1 MSDFGNIW
9 LPLADRFY
17 KVAWYLLEDEADAE
31 DAVQELYLKLLSART
46 GLEGIQNPAAYGISM
61 LKNICI
67 DRIRK
72 RQVRKAEPLEKA
84 PPLEEALPERRM
96 EMKDTLRHLLDEME
110 KLPQK
115 QRDVLRMRTI
125 DELEYEEISKKTGLS
140 QVHIRVLITTA
151 RKTLKQKLRL

>member
-1 MSDFGNIW
+1 MSDFRNIW

-31 DAVQELYLKLLSART
+31 DAVQELYLKLWSARKS
-46 GLEGIQNPAAYGISM
+46 LDRVQNPAAYGISL

-72 RQVRKAEPLEKA
+72 RQIRKAEPLEKA
-84 PPLEEALPERRM
+84 PPLEEAPPERRM
-96 EMKDTLRHLLDEME
+96 EMRDTLRHLLDEME

>member
-1 MSDFGNIW
+1 MSDFRNIW

-31 DAVQELYLKLLSART
+31 DAVQELYLKLWSARKT
-46 GLEGIQNPAAYGISM
+46 LGGVQNPAAYGISM

-72 RQVRKAEPLEKA
+72 RQIRKAEPLEKA
-84 PPLEEALPERRM
+84 PPLEDAPPERRA

-125 DELEYEEISKKTGLS
+125 DELEYEEISEKTGLS

>member
-1 MSDFGNIW
+1 MSDFRNIW

-31 DAVQELYLKLLSART
+31 DAVQELYLKLWSARKT
-46 GLEGIQNPAAYGISM
+46 LDGVQNPAAYGISM

-84 PPLEEALPERRM
+84 PPLEEAPPERRM

-125 DELEYEEISKKTGLS
+125 DELEYEEISEKTGLS

>member
-1 MSDFGNIW
+1 MSNFRDAW
-9 LPLADRFY
+9 LDLAERFY
-17 KVAWYLLEDEADAE
+17 KVAWYLLEDETDAE
-31 DAVQELYLKLLSART
+31 DAVQELYLKLWSARI

-72 RQVRKAEPLEKA
+72 RQIRKAEPLEKA
-84 PPLEEALPERRM
+84 SPLEEASPERRM

-110 KLPQK
+110 KLPEK
-115 QRDVLRMRTI
+115 QRDVLRMRAI

>member
-1 MSDFGNIW
+1 MSDFRNIW

-17 KVAWYLLEDEADAE
+17 KVAWYLLEDETDAE
-31 DAVQELYLKLLSART
+31 DAVQELYLKLWSARKT
-46 GLEGIQNPAAYGISM
+46 LGGVQNPAAYGISM

-72 RQVRKAEPLEKA
+72 RQIRKAEPLEKA
-84 PPLEEALPERRM
+84 PPLEDAPPERRA

-110 KLPQK
+110 RLPQK

-125 DELEYEEISKKTGLS
+125 DELEYEEISEKTGLS